1 MRTNDTTRTETM
13 NKITLIA
20 ITLVAILGACGQAP
34 AASGKKIGPAIVHTT
49 DNDFEW
55 AKENLLT
62 AIANKGLVLSATLHA
77 ATMLNRTGPD
87 LGFDKQVYKEA
98 ETYLFCKADISHKL
112 VAANPHNIVLCPYA
126 ISVYTLTDQP
136 GVTYYSYREPYDKE
150 AAYAPVAELLES
162 IVQEALDQ

>member
-1 MRTNDTTRTETM
+1 MNRT
-13 NKITLIA
+13 ILISLTLIL
-20 ITLVAILGACGQAP
+20 TLAACGQAP
-34 AASGKKIGPAIVHTT
+34 AAGGKKIGPAIVHTT
-49 DNDFEW
+49 DNDFDW

-87 LGFDKQVYKEA
+87 LGFDKKVYKEA

-126 ISVYTLTDQP
+126 ISVYTLTDEP
-136 GVTYYSYREPYDKE
+136 GITYYSYREPYEKE
-150 AAYAPVAELLES
+150 ATYAPVAELLES
-162 IVQEALDQ
+162 IVQEALAQ

>member
-1 MRTNDTTRTETM
+1 M
-13 NKITLIA
+13 NKLTFFLLTLA
-20 ITLVAILGACGQAP
+20 LTMVACGQAP
-34 AASGKKIGPAIVHTT
+34 AAGPEKIGPALVYTT

-62 AIANKGLVLSATLHA
+62 AIADKGLVLSATLHA
-77 ATMLNRTGPD
+77 TTMLNRTGPD
-87 LGFDKQVYKEA
+87 LGFDKAVYKDA

-126 ISVYTLTDQP
+126 ISVYTLTDKP
-136 GVTYYSYREPYDKE
+136 GVTYYSYREPYGKE
-150 AAYAPVAELLES
+150 ATYKPVVKLLES